1 VFVSRGVVQISG
13 YVDQLLASKLGEGA
27 VAGLT
32 NAQSINTLPVSL
44 FGMAVSAA
52 ELPAMSSALGNQAEV
67 GAQLRQRLDAGLR
80 QIAFFVVP
88 SAMALLALGD
98 VVTAALYQTGK
109 FTHSDSVYV
118 WGILAGSAVGLL
130 ASTLGRLYSST
141 YYALRDTRTP
151 LRFAVVRVAL
161 TTGLGYL
168 CSIPLP
174 IWIGVDPRWGAAG
187 LTASAGVAGW
197 VEFALLRRTLNGRIG
212 RTGLPAALLA
222 KLWISAAVA
231 AGAAWAVKL
240 GIGHRDHPD
249 QAAWPFW
256 GRTEWCTSRSRTL
269 RVEECARALR
279 CGAWRGCVRYAFP
292 CLVERYLQ
300 SLQFFLASGVGATS
314 GRRGGPP

>member
-1 VFVSRGVVQISG
+1 VSEVIRNFVPVFFSRGVVQISG

-52 ELPAMSSALGNQAEV
+52 ELPAMSSALGDPAEV
-67 GAQLRQRLDAGLR
+67 GAHLRKRLDAGLR

-109 FTHSDSVYV
+109 FTHNDSVYV

-151 LRFAVVRVAL
+151 LRYAVVRVAL

-174 IWIGVDPRWGAAG
+174 IWIGIDPRWGAAG

-212 RTGLPAALLA
+212 RTGLAAALMA
-222 KLWISAAVA
+222 KLWTSSAVA
-231 AGAAWAVKL
+231 AGAAWAVK
-240 GIGHRDHPD
+240 IGMGHGDHPI
-249 QAAWPFW
+249 QAAVAILGTYGVVYFAI
-256 GRTEWCTSRSRTL
+256 TYL
-269 RVEECARALR
+269 LNVDECARAFQRVAKLR
-279 CGAWRGCVRYAFP
+279 R
-292 CLVERYLQ
+292 
-300 SLQFFLASGVGATS
+300 
-314 GRRGGPP
+314 